1 MSELWPI
8 IYGPILIKTMLLSL
22 IIQILL
28 SMILFYTVECQS
40 LGTFG
45 LFDKRS
51 RAITLGSMN
60 YKNNWNGGKFKYNSD
75 LANKF
80 INRVIA
86 AKES

>member
-1 MSELWPI
+1 
-8 IYGPILIKTMLLSL
+8 MLMIL

-28 SMILFYTVECQS
+28 SMIFFYTIECQS

-51 RAITLGSMN
+51 RAISLGSLN
-60 YKNNWNGGKFKYNSD
+60 KGSFKHWNGSKVKYNSD

-80 INRVIA
+80 INRVI
-86 AKES
+86 KERES

>member
-1 MSELWPI
+1 
-8 IYGPILIKTMLLSL
+8 MLMIL

-28 SMILFYTVECQS
+28 SMILFYTIECQS

-51 RAITLGSMN
+51 RAISLGSLN
-60 YKNNWNGGKFKYNSD
+60 FKHWNGSKVKYNSD

-80 INRVIA
+80 INRVI
-86 AKES
+86 KERES